1 MRTVLIMAT
10 SDVAEA
16 VTALGGRVLKQEP
29 ELGAIRAEIPVAQL
43 KKLAALE
50 FVTHVQVDEDIQ
62 RDEPLP

>member
-10 SDVAEA
+10 SDVTET
-16 VTALGGRVLKQEP
+16 VEALGGRVLSSEP
-29 ELGAIRAEIPVAQL
+29 RLGSTRAEIPAA
-43 KKLAALE
+43 KIKELAALE